1 MTAPAPAGVT
11 LFGAFDRH
19 NFGDLLFPHVLAA
32 ALPVVRFTHA
42 GLARRDLSAF
52 GGHRVQSLATLRPT
66 HLVHAGGE
74 LLTCSAYEAAVMLLD
89 QAAAARAIARYDHD
103 PAAAAAWAARRLGCV
118 RRIPYVAGRDGLAVG
133 ARLVFN
139 AVGGVAWA
147 SLPAA
152 ARAEARAALAAA
164 DWVSVR
170 DRVTLGA
177 LAADGIAAALC
188 PDPAV
193 LLRDTCDATV
203 RQRRQ
208 GGEVQALRAAFPQGY
223 LACQLGAEFGDDAS
237 LDLLAHGLAGVVAAS
252 GLGVVLFRA
261 GAAPWHDDLATC
273 ERLLRR
279 LPAGAAALMRSLHL
293 WDVCALIAGSRG
305 SVASSL
311 HARLVA
317 VAYALPR
324 VSLRAPQR
332 GAGADKVDAFAA
344 TWELPGL
351 PGSVALAEVETAAA
365 TALAVPAALLAEH
378 AAQLVATCRA
388 GLAQWARLLPA
399 AGPGQ

>member
-1 MTAPAPAGVT
+1 MTAPAPAGVA

-32 ALPVVRFTHA
+32 ALPAVRFTHA
-42 GLARRDLSAF
+42 GLARRDLRAF

-89 QAAAARAIARYDHD
+89 PAAAARAIARYDHD
-103 PAAAAAWAARRLGCV
+103 PAVAAEWAVHRLGCA
-118 RRIPYVAGRDGLAVG
+118 RRIPYVAGRDGLAAG

-170 DRVTLGA
+170 DRVTLAA
-177 LAADGIAAALC
+177 LAADGIAATLC

-193 LLRDTCDATV
+193 LLRDVCDAAV
-203 RQRRQ
+203 RHRQ
-208 GGEVQALRAAFPQGY
+208 QCGEVRALRAAFPQGY
-223 LACQLGAEFGDDAS
+223 LACQL
-237 LDLLAHGLAGVVAAS
+237 
-252 GLGVVLFRA
+252 VLFRA

-273 ERLLRR
+273 ERLRRR
-279 LPAGAAALMRSLHL
+279 LPSGCATLMRSLHL

-317 VAYALPR
+317 VAYGLPR

-365 TALAVPAALLAEH
+365 TALALPAGLLADH
-378 AAQLVATCRA
+378 AAQLAGTCRA
-388 GLAQWARLLPA
+388 GLAQWAGLLPA
-399 AGPGQ
+399 ASPGQ